1 MRLAPPG
8 HTRYWRPGTTVV
20 ARDDVAD
27 AIREV
32 MEHGSLYEWA
42 ARHPDRRVLQ
52 GRLHVFAAPLP
63 RGGPRVVVRRNT
75 HGGALAS
82 WRGDRFLFPR
92 APFELAMSLALAELG
107 VPTPE
112 VVAYA
117 MYRAN
122 LIERR
127 SDVATLELPA
137 GLDLAAALLEPAPAG
152 RRAMRWAAVGA
163 LLRRLAEQGVWHQD
177 LNVKNV
183 YLIEDGDAPPRAAI
197 LDVDRARLVDPGRGV
212 AQVNSARLRRSLRKW
227 EVARGAKL
235 RPDELAVLDVAA
247 TLS

>member
-1 MRLAPPG
+1 MRLAPSG

-27 AIREV
+27 MIREV
-32 MEHGSLYEWA
+32 MEHGSLYAWA
-42 ARHPDRRVLQ
+42 SGHPERRLLQ
-52 GRLHVFAAPLP
+52 GRLPVYSAPLP
-63 RGGPRVVVRRNT
+63 RGGPRIVVRRNA

-82 WRGDRFLFPR
+82 WRQDRFLLPR

-107 VPTPE
+107 VPTAA

-117 MYRAN
+117 IYRAN

-127 SDVATLELPA
+127 SDVATLELPP
-137 GLDLAAALLEPAPAG
+137 GLDLGAALLESAPAE
-152 RRAMRWAAVGA
+152 RRTARWNAVGA
-163 LLRRLAEQGVWHQD
+163 LLRRLAEQGVWHPD

-183 YLIEDGDAPPRAAI
+183 YLIEDGDGPPRAAI

-227 EVARGAKL
+227 EVARGAML
-235 RPDELAVLDVAA
+235 RPDELAALDVAA

>member
-1 MRLAPPG
+1 MRVAPPRY
-8 HTRYWRPGTTVV
+8 TRYWRPGTTVI

-27 AIREV
+27 AVREA
-32 MEHGSLYEWA
+32 MERGSLYDWA
-42 ARHPDRRVLQ
+42 ANHPERRVLQ
-52 GRLHVFAAPLP
+52 GRLYAYAAPLP
-63 RGGPRVVVRRNT
+63 RSGPRVVVRRNA

-92 APFELAMSLALAELG
+92 APFELAMSLVLTELG
-107 VPTPE
+107 VPTAE

-127 SDVATLELPA
+127 SDVATLELPP
-137 GLDLAAALLEPAPAG
+137 GLDLGAALLEPAPAD
-152 RRAMRWAAVGA
+152 RRAARWNAVGA

-183 YLIEDGDAPPRAAI
+183 YLIEEGDSPPRAAI

-235 RPDELAVLDVAA
+235 RPDELSALDVAA
-247 TLS
+247 ALS